1 MLSVNEKN
9 KKTVCSFSLLAIMA
23 VYLLAGGCGTTMDD
37 LIRERNEGR
46 SAVYAVSRDKAW
58 EITRTILLEAGAKP
72 AEIEEDPAGNVIN
85 WVSVLGVFIEPVAPE
100 KTRVTAQ
107 LPPLPCNALPPLLT
121 EDMFLERFDKAMN
134 LIKSGKP
141 LPAPLP
147 R

>member
-1 MLSVNEKN
+1 MLIVNEKN
-9 KKTVCSFSLLAIMA
+9 KKTVCSFSLLAITA
-23 VYLLAGGCGTTMDD
+23 VYLLAGGCATTMDD

-72 AEIEEDPAGNVIN
+72 PEIEEDPAGNVIN
-85 WVSVLGVFIEPVAPE
+85 WVSVLGVFIEPVDTK

-107 LPPLPCNALPPLLT
+107 RPPLPCNALPPLLT
-121 EDMFLERFDKAMN
+121 EDMFLERFDKIMN
-134 LIKSGKP
+134 LLKSGKP
-141 LPAPLP
+141 LPAPLS

>member
-1 MLSVNEKN
+1 MLIVNEKN
-9 KKTVCSFSLLAIMA
+9 RKTFLSFSLLAITA
-23 VYLLAGGCGTTMDD
+23 VYLLAGGCAVTLDD

-72 AEIEEDPAGNVIN
+72 PEIEEDPAGNVIN
-85 WVSVLGVFIEPVAPE
+85 WVSVLGVFIEPVDTE

-134 LIKSGKP
+134 LLKSGKP

-147 R
+147 K